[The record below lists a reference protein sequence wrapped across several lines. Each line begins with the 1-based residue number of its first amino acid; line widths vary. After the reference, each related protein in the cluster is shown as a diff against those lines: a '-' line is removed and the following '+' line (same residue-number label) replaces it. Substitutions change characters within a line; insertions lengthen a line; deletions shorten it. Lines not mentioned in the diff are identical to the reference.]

1 MPRAKTGEEVEL
13 IADEVGV
20 VGRDLSKRKYNSTD
34 DPSDTNKA
42 KVPSPSPASKLAQ
55 LPPHLMARPNGR
67 SKDWCEYDKPNC
79 ESEELYNRA
88 ISCSQDAFE
97 PHLCEL
103 SVACDCGKGA
113 HAPVKLLSITL
124 STRGR
129 RYQRSVVRLL
139 RTRDIHFRTGEVT
152 TARTFIFNQL
162 PAQWGGGGTD
172 RKKNRDK
179 FEALINSSTDSDLKG
194 FLQEGIF
201 SLNHLPE
208 LLRRLVELGRSA
220 VVVVP
225 APAPS
230 PAPAPA
236 PAPAPSQ
243 ADLNEDGHYDVEAAL
258 GSHCRIDL
266 LLR

>member
-1 MPRAKTGEEVEL
+1 VISTLEQAKSRRL
-13 IADEVGV
+13 AH
-20 VGRDLSKRKYNSTD
+20 SFST
-34 DPSDTNKA
+34 S
-42 KVPSPSPASKLAQ
+42 SQ
-55 LPPHLMARPNGR
+55 HNG
-67 SKDWCEYDKPNC
+67 
-79 ESEELYNRA
+79 
-88 ISCSQDAFE
+88 
-97 PHLCEL
+97 
-103 SVACDCGKGA
+103 G
-113 HAPVKLLSITL
+113 
-124 STRGR
+124 
-129 RYQRSVVRLL
+129 
-139 RTRDIHFRTGEVT
+139 
-152 TARTFIFNQL
+152 
-162 PAQWGGGGTD
+162 GGGGTD